1 MTNKTVNKE
10 DLLNLLLDFNL
21 EVMYKDAEDNEQS
34 LYLAKGSLIPETPQF
49 LNNIIMVK
57 TIEPI

>member
-1 MTNKTVNKE
+1 MNQTVNKE

-21 EVMYKDAEDNEQS
+21 EVMYKDAEDNEQT
-34 LYLAKGSLIPETPQF
+34 LHLLKGSLIPETPQF

-57 TIEPI
+57 TIESV